1 MKPEDIAYLSAL
13 FAANKKKLN
22 SNPIEAKVEAEV
34 EVEPIPEKKNRRPTK
49 KIV

>member
-1 MKPEDIAYLSAL
+1 MKPEEIAYLSAL
-13 FAANKKKLN
+13 FAANKMKLN
-22 SNPIEAKVEAEV
+22 SSPIEAKVEV